1 VIDLRLTY
9 VTDAHGFT
17 ITNRYRCVDFFER
30 PSICYGRAMPKLV
43 IALLPLLACLPLAAQ
58 DAGAQKNFAGTWEA
72 KFKDQVICTIRV
84 RAGEP
89 VSGETADCSIN
100 VDENGDLKEPD
111 SSDQPDQPSPM
122 LNPKLQGD
130 TLTFEVKE
138 GDDVIKFEMKVVG
151 DRQAELK
158 ILDAPIPVKPIHFAR
173 K

>member
-1 VIDLRLTY
+1 L
-9 VTDAHGFT
+9 AHTCDWRSRFP
-17 ITNRYRCVDFFER
+17 ITNHLCCLDFFER
-30 PSICYGRAMPKLV
+30 PPICYGRVMPRSV

-58 DAGAQKNFAGTWEA
+58 DAGAQKSFAGTWEA
-72 KFKDQVICTIRV
+72 KFNDRVICTIRV

-122 LNPKLQGD
+122 LNPKVQGE
-130 TLTFEVKE
+130 TLTFEEKD
-138 GDDVIKFEMKVVG
+138 GDDVLKFEMKVVG
-151 DRQAELK
+151 DGQAELR